1 MSAIEDALAIIIESK
16 LQPLRAHLERI
27 EAKLETLNGA
37 APSGNLTTAEAARI
51 ARRDQETIT
60 RALRAGKLK
69 GTRPEGGREWIIEA
83 GELRRWMTARR
94 PVDVEAEVEK
104 AYKRV
109 RGRPGRTR
117 PRRRKRR

>member
-1 MSAIEDALAIIIESK
+1 MTLEDALGSIVESK

-37 APSGNLTTAEAARI
+37 SPSGNLTTAEAASI
-51 ARRDQETIT
+51 ARRSQETIT

-69 GTRPEGGREWIIEA
+69 GTRPEGGREWIIDHD
-83 GELRRWMTARR
+83 ELKRWMTARK
-94 PVDVEAEVEK
+94 PVDMATEVERV
-104 AYKRV
+104 YRRV